1 MMNLISLQQKVKDFV
16 NKNNL
21 DSPTEF
27 RVLDLVSETGEVA
40 KEILKMTNY
49 GNSKL
54 KINDEVKL
62 ELGDVLYSLLVVAN
76 KLDINLDDSLNLV
89 LAKYEKRLSKGSAGS
104 ESDKK

>member
-1 MMNLISLQQKVKDFV
+1 MDLKTLQQKIKDFV

-49 GNSKL
+49 GNAEL

-62 ELGDVLYSLLVVAN
+62 ELGDTLYSLIVVAN
-76 KLDINLDDSLNLV
+76 KLDVNLDEALNLV
-89 LAKYEKRLSKGSAGS
+89 LQKYEKRLSKGSAGS

>member
-1 MMNLISLQQKVKDFV
+1 MDLKNLQQKIQDFV

-49 GNSKL
+49 GNADL
-54 KINDEVKL
+54 KINEDVKL
-62 ELGDVLYSLLVVAN
+62 ELGDVLYSLIVVAN
-76 KLDINLDDSLNLV
+76 KLNVNLDEALNLV
-89 LAKYEKRLSKGSAGS
+89 LQKYERRLSKGSAGS
-104 ESDKK
+104 ESEKN

>member
-1 MMNLISLQQKVKDFV
+1 MDLKNLQAKVKEFV

-49 GNSKL
+49 GNSDL
-54 KINDEVKL
+54 KINEDVKL
-62 ELGDVLYSLLVVAN
+62 ELGDVLYSLIVVSN
-76 KLDINLDDSLNLV
+76 KLNVDLDESLQLV
-89 LAKYEKRLSKGSAGS
+89 LQKYEKRLSKGSAGS

>member
-1 MMNLISLQQKVKDFV
+1 MDLKNLQEKVKDFV

-54 KINDEVKL
+54 VVSENIKS
-62 ELGDVLYSLLVVAN
+62 ELGDVLYSLMVVAN
-76 KLDINLDDSLNLV
+76 KFDIKLDEALELV
-89 LAKYEKRLSKGSAGS
+89 LKKYNKRLRKGSAGS
-104 ESDKK
+104 ESDTK